1 MRTGTEISNVMKIE
15 VATSFSQ
22 SPSDVWNYL
31 SDISSHVDWMHD
43 AVAIEFSSE
52 QRAGVGTSFVCQTVV
67 GPLKTQ
73 DVMTITEWIP
83 DQKMGVSHL
92 GLVSGSGYFQITGAG
107 DGSKFSWVET
117 LTFPWFFAGRFGEIV
132 AKPILNWMWKRN
144 LKALGDCLNK
154 SQSTSVDGENT

>member
-1 MRTGTEISNVMKIE
+1 MKIQVE
-15 VATSFSQ
+15 TLFTQ
-22 SPSDVWNYL
+22 PPSEVWNYL

-52 QRAGVGTSFVCQTVV
+52 QRAGVGTSFVCSTAI

-92 GLVSGSGYFQITGAG
+92 GLVSGSGYFEITEFC

-117 LTFPWFFAGRFGEIV
+117 LSFPWFFAGRFGEIV

-144 LKALGDCLNK
+144 LKALGDCLTK
-154 SQSTSVDGENT
+154 SQSPSSDGEST